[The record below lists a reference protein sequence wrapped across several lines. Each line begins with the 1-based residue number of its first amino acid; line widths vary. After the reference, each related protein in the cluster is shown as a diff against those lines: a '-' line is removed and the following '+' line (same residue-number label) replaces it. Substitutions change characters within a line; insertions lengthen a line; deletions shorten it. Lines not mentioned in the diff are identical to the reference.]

1 MSRNMK
7 KAPIGRALALVRQGS
22 SFTWRSFSS
31 ATSTFALKK
40 VTKTNFDSALE
51 DLRGHVRD
59 ADFVAIDLEM
69 TGVTSAPWRESFEF
83 DRYDVRYLKVKDSVE
98 KFAVVQFGVC
108 PFRWD
113 SSKESFV
120 AHPHNF
126 YVFPRKELPF
136 DGPCSEFL
144 CQTTSID
151 FLAKY
156 QFDFNACIH
165 EGISY
170 LSRTQEAEAWRHF
183 NFDYEGELSNLGY
196 QFKEVRDV
204 PLNSTVDVLFTERVK
219 NRFREWRDG
228 LLQNRNGGFQFEGNS
243 NDSKQT
249 FQTVFFKMRP
259 AIMLKGFT
267 SHQLRLI
274 QLVIR
279 QQFKDLAYVYVYGED
294 SVEQKLVVYTDSEDD
309 KHLLMQEV
317 KDGLHK
323 EAERKIK
330 AAVGFRHVI
339 DLLSSER
346 KLLIGHNCF
355 LDIAHIYSK
364 FFAPLPSAVEEFVS
378 SLHEK
383 FPYVVDTKHLLR
395 TANAIQN
402 LMKRQSTSLSSAFAH
417 LCPEIACVT
426 KGSALPHL
434 SYLKV
439 EVQVDDMR
447 SSNWNSGAKHE
458 AGYDAF
464 MTGCVFAQACS
475 RIGIDFKLHSPSTV
489 LAHNEKLQKYMNLL
503 YLSWNNGAIIDLS
516 SGKVTPESSAF
527 HFIKHRYPEVV
538 FKNIVLFWGFPSK
551 LKPRELRECISKV
564 FGSESV
570 TTIYY
575 LDKTASFIQFSKE
588 EFVNEFLVLKE
599 TLERN
604 NDAISV
610 LHPFSKLLEG
620 GHTHAANYEV
630 YKEICSSAISRILFA
645 DQANS
650 VCIKSRD
657 ELDNQELGSSSGVSG
672 AGNSISSFVT
682 KSESTKSNDVLN
694 DPSYRHFSC
703 DKMKDALYI
712 IKSQLGKQSRN
723 TKL

>member
-1 MSRNMK
+1 MK
-7 KAPIGRALALVRQGS
+7 KAPLGRALVFVLHGS
-22 SFTWRSFSS
+22 SFKHRPFSS
-31 ATSTFALKK
+31 ATSTFGLKK

-59 ADFVAIDLEM
+59 ADFVSIDLEM
-69 TGVTSAPWRESFEF
+69 TGVTSAPWREFFEF
-83 DRYDVRYLKVKDSVE
+83 DRYDVRYLKVKDSAE

-113 SSKESFV
+113 ASRESFV
-120 AHPHNF
+120 AHPYNF

-136 DGPCSEFL
+136 DGPSYEFL

-156 QFDFNACIH
+156 QFDFNACVH
-165 EGISY
+165 EGVSY
-170 LSRTQEAEAWRHF
+170 LSRTQEAEARCRF
-183 NFDYEGELSNLGY
+183 NLGYEDELSNLGC
-196 QFKEVRDV
+196 QFKEVRDI
-204 PLNSTVDVLFTERVK
+204 PLISTVDVLFTERMK

-228 LLQNRNGGFQFEGNS
+228 LLRNTKGGSQFEGNS
-243 NDSKQT
+243 NGSKQQ

-259 AIMLKGFT
+259 ALMLMGFT

-279 QQFKDLAYVYVYGED
+279 QQFKDLAYVRVYGED
-294 SVEQKLVVYTDSEDD
+294 SFEQKLVVYTDSEDD
-309 KHLLMQEV
+309 KDLLMQEV

-330 AAVGFRHVI
+330 AAVAFRHVI

-364 FFAPLPSAVEEFVS
+364 FFGPLPSAVEEFVS
-378 SLHEK
+378 SFHEK
-383 FPYVVDTKHLLR
+383 FPYIVDTKHLLR
-395 TANAIQN
+395 TNNAIQN
-402 LMKRQSTSLSSAFAH
+402 LMKKNSTSLSAAFAH
-417 LCPEIACVT
+417 LCPQIACAS
-426 KGSALPHL
+426 GASALPHL

-464 MTGCVFAQACS
+464 MTGCVFAQACNH
-475 RIGIDFKLHSPSTV
+475 IGIDFNLHSPSTV
-489 LAHNEKLQKYMNLL
+489 LAHNEKLQKHMNLL
-503 YLSWNNGAIIDLS
+503 YLSWNTGAIIDLS
-516 SGKVTPESSAF
+516 SGKVTPDSSRF
-527 HFIKHRYPEVV
+527 HVNKHRYPNVV
-538 FKNIVLFWGFPSK
+538 FQNIVLLWGFPSK
-551 LKPRELRECISKV
+551 LKPRELRECLSKV
-564 FGSESV
+564 FGPESV
-570 TTIYY
+570 TSVYY
-575 LDKTASFIQFSKE
+575 LDKTAAFIQFSKE
-588 EFVNEFLVLKE
+588 EFVTAFLVLKE

-604 NDAISV
+604 NDPISV
-610 LHPFSKLLEG
+610 LHPLSKLLEG
-620 GHTHAANYEV
+620 GRTHAGNYEV
-630 YKEICSSAISRILFA
+630 YKQICSSANSKILFA

-650 VCIKSRD
+650 VGIKLRK
-657 ELDNQELGSSSGVSG
+657 ELDTQELGSSSGMSG
-672 AGNSISSFVT
+672 AGNSILHFVAS
-682 KSESTKSNDVLN
+682 SESRKCNDMLN
-694 DPSYRHFSC
+694 DPSYRHFSG
-703 DKMKDALYI
+703 DEMTDALYI
-712 IKSQLGKQSRN
+712 IKSQLGKQTRN